1 VTRRILSLSLLAA
14 ALPLAAA
21 DVPRQA
27 LDLTIPL
34 DNGQRVQLS
43 SYKGKVTA
51 VMFILTTCS
60 HCQAASKALEKV
72 YLAQKRRGF
81 EVVAIAVDPGANTK
95 LGEFRKQFGVT
106 FALGADRAET
116 MFTFMQ
122 LPLMTRPLMP
132 QLAFLD
138 RNGVIQSQYAG
149 SDHFFDEK
157 AMDGNIQAEV
167 ARLLGPVRGSGKKS
181 AAKKK

>member
-1 VTRRILSLSLLAA
+1 MTRRILTLSLLAA
-14 ALPLAAA
+14 ALPLAGAN
-21 DVPRQA
+21 VPRPA
-27 LDLTIPL
+27 LDLTVPL
-34 DNGQRVQLS
+34 DNGKPVQLS

-72 YLAQKRRGF
+72 YQAQKRRGF
-81 EVVAIAVDPGANTK
+81 EVVAIAVDAGAGTK
-95 LGEFRKQFGVT
+95 LGEFRKQYGVT
-106 FALGADRAET
+106 FALGSDRPET

-149 SDHFFDEK
+149 GDAFFGEK
-157 AMDGNIQAEV
+157 VMDANIQAEV
-167 ARLLGPVRGSGKKS
+167 AKLLGPVYGSGKKS